1 MPSRTL
7 FVTGT
12 DTGVGKTHVSLA
24 LITAFRQRGYLAA
37 GYKPVAC
44 GDRDDAEALLA
55 ASSPDPYLTI
65 NDVNPFWYYSAM
77 APSAAGI
84 LENRSIDLAA
94 LETVLRNLTER
105 FDWVVIEG
113 AGGWETP
120 LTATRRF
127 SDLAADFG
135 APVLIVAPNR
145 LGVLNHT
152 LLTADAIAA
161 RGLRVVGVI
170 LNEVKA
176 PDIENPDPAEAT
188 NLEQL
193 RWLFPETPVEP
204 LGHGSAV
211 IAETLLEAMVRD
223 R

>member
-1 MPSRTL
+1 MPARTL

-12 DTGVGKTHVSLA
+12 DTEVGKTHVSLA
-24 LITAFRQRGYLAA
+24 LIAALRQKGYLVA

-44 GDRDDAEALLA
+44 GDRNDAEALLA
-55 ASSPDPYLTI
+55 ASSRDPELTI
-65 NDVNPFWYYSAM
+65 NDVNPFWYYSPM

-84 LENRSIDLAA
+84 LENRSIDPAA
-94 LETVLRNLTER
+94 LEAVFRKLTER

-120 LTATRRF
+120 LSPTLRF
-127 SDLAADFG
+127 SDLAATFG
-135 APVLIVAPNR
+135 APALIVAPNR

-161 RGLRVVGVI
+161 RGLAVLGVI
-170 LNEVKA
+170 LNNLKA
-176 PDIENPDPAEAT
+176 PDPENPDPAEST

-193 RWLFPETPVEP
+193 RCLLPETPVMS
-204 LGHGSAV
+204 LGYGSV
-211 IAETLLEAMVRD
+211 ESVDELMEALVSGS
-223 R
+223 

>member
-1 MPSRTL
+1 MPARTL

-12 DTGVGKTHVSLA
+12 DTEVGKTHVARTLIAA
-24 LITAFRQRGYLAA
+24 LRRMGQLVA

-55 ASSPDPYLTI
+55 ASSPDPRLTI
-65 NDVNPFWYYSAM
+65 NDVNPFWYYSPM

-84 LENRSIDLAA
+84 LENRSLDPAA
-94 LETVLRNLTER
+94 LETVFRNLTER

-120 LTATRRF
+120 LTATERF
-127 SDLAADFG
+127 SDLAARFG

-152 LLTADAIAA
+152 ILTADAIVA
-161 RGLRVVGVI
+161 RGLRLAGVI
-170 LNEVKA
+170 LNEVSA
-176 PDIENPDPAEAT
+176 PDPESAGPAEST

-193 RWLFPETPVEP
+193 RLLFPGIPVAS
-204 LGHGSAV
+204 LGHGSSE
-211 IAETLLEAMVRD
+211 IAAPWIDAIVSGR
-223 R
+223 